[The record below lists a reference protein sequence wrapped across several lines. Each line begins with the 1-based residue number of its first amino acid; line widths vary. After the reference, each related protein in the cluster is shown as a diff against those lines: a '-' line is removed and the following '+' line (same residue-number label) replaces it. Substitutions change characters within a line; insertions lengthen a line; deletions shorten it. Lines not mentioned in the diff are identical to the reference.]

1 MGWRGW
7 GGRWVGP
14 GGRVVCVAGAVGIF
28 VGWGFP
34 RGGFSFD
41 HVLCVAL
48 RENCIRRSGRWGWA
62 AWPRGGAAGRIGRGL
77 LGFCGFLLGAAG
89 RWGRLA
95 RGVGREVYFMKVV
108 HCALVA
114 QCSPVS
120 LGLKLVLNNVG
131 CLVTFAS
138 SGAWRKPFFRK
149 KKV

>member
-1 MGWRGW
+1 MGAGC
-7 GGRWVGP
+7 WV
-14 GGRVVCVAGAVGIF
+14 F
-28 VGWGFP
+28 VG
-34 RGGFSFD
+34 
-41 HVLCVAL
+41 
-48 RENCIRRSGRWGWA
+48 
-62 AWPRGGAAGRIGRGL
+62 
-77 LGFCGFLLGAAG
+77 FCWGAAG

-149 KKV
+149 KKCLVWSQGQQVALRCEGGDGLTEIAGVTGATGDGDDGDDGADRRHWRDGRLG